1 MQAMYN
7 EGIRILFFCGG
18 ETFLWEDSGKNIRDL
33 VKEAKEIGFLIV
45 NIVTN
50 GTIELDLPDVDIIF
64 LSLDGLEN
72 NHNFIRGN
80 TFDTI
85 LKNVEKEN
93 NSNIC
98 VYMAVNNKNL
108 SDIEGVC
115 RLVKENKNLK
125 SISFNLHTPYE

>member
-1 MQAMYN
+1 M
-7 EGIRILFFCGG
+7 
-18 ETFLWEDSGKNIRDL
+18 
-33 VKEAKEIGFLIV
+33 
-45 NIVTN
+45 
-50 GTIELDLPDVDIIF
+50 
-64 LSLDGLEN
+64 
-72 NHNFIRGN
+72 
-80 TFDTI
+80 
-85 LKNVEKEN
+85 EKEN

>member
-1 MQAMYN
+1 MYN

-50 GTIELDLPDVDIIF
+50 GTIELDLPDVNIIF

-72 NHNFIRGN
+72 NHKF
-80 TFDTI
+80 
-85 LKNVEKEN
+85 
-93 NSNIC
+93 
-98 VYMAVNNKNL
+98 Y
-108 SDIEGVC
+108 
-115 RLVKENKNLK
+115 
-125 SISFNLHTPYE
+125 

>member
-72 NHNFIRGN
+72 NHKF
-80 TFDTI
+80 
-85 LKNVEKEN
+85 
-93 NSNIC
+93 
-98 VYMAVNNKNL
+98 Y
-108 SDIEGVC
+108 
-115 RLVKENKNLK
+115 
-125 SISFNLHTPYE
+125 